1 MLTTLVASSKG
12 GCGKST
18 LVTQLAS
25 HWAQV
30 GKHAAIVDAD
40 RQGSSFRWAALRPD
54 NVPGVLAFEGGRR
67 SLQKLPPDTDQLLVD
82 TPAGSRERDLEP
94 YLELANV
101 MLVPVLPSSFDLD
114 ATLAFTEELRAINRI
129 HRGKLP
135 VALVANRLKPWTHA
149 SQDAVDQLAG
159 QSPFPVVAQLRD
171 SQAYVLLAGLGKGIF
186 DYHSEQV
193 RSHQQDWKPLLRWI
207 KRQGPQG

>member
-25 HWAQV
+25 HWAQA
-30 GKHAAIVDAD
+30 GQHTAIIDGD
-40 RQGSSFRWAALRPD
+40 RQGSSFRWATMRPD
-54 NVPGVLAFEGGRR
+54 NVPGVLALEGGRR
-67 SLQKLPPDTDQLLVD
+67 SLQKLPPDTGQLLID
-82 TPAGSRERDLEP
+82 TAAGSRERDLEP

-101 MLVPVLPSSFDLD
+101 LLVPVLPSSFDLH

-149 SQDAVDQLAG
+149 SQDALTQLAE
-159 QSPFPVVAQLRD
+159 QSPFPIVAQLRD
-171 SQAYVLLAGLGKGIF
+171 SQAYVLLAALGKGIF

-193 RSHQQDWKPLLRWI
+193 RNHQQDWKPLLRWI
-207 KRQGPQG
+207 KRHA

>member
-25 HWAQV
+25 HWAQA
-30 GKHAAIVDAD
+30 GQHTAIIDAD
-40 RQGSSFRWAALRPD
+40 RQGSSFRWASLRPD
-54 NVPGVLAFEGGRR
+54 NVPGVLALEGGRR
-67 SLQKLPPDTDQLLVD
+67 SLQKLPPDTGQLLID
-82 TPAGSRERDLEP
+82 TPAGSGERELEP
-94 YLELANV
+94 YLDLANV
-101 MLVPVLPSSFDLD
+101 LLVPVLPSSFDLD

-135 VALVANRLKPWTHA
+135 VALVANRLKAWTHA
-149 SQDAVDQLAG
+149 SQDAVTQLAE

-171 SQAYVLLAGLGKGIF
+171 SQAYVLLTALGKGIF
-186 DYHSEQV
+186 DYNSEQV

-207 KRQGPQG
+207 KRQS

>member
-18 LVTQLAS
+18 LTTQLAS
-25 HWAQV
+25 HWAQK
-30 GKHAAIVDAD
+30 GQQTAIIDAD

-67 SLQKLPPDTDQLLVD
+67 SLQKLPPDTAQLLID
-82 TPAGSRERDLEP
+82 TPAGVRERDLEP

-101 MLVPVLPSSFDLD
+101 LLVPVLPSSFDLH
-114 ATLAFTEELRAINRI
+114 ATLDFLAELQAIKRI
-129 HRGKLP
+129 QRGKLP

-149 SQDAVDQLAG
+149 SQDAITELAEA
-159 QSPFPVVAQLRD
+159 SPFPVVAQLRD
-171 SQAYVLLAGLGKGIF
+171 SQAYVLLTALGKGIF
-186 DYHSEQV
+186 DYQSEQV
-193 RSHQQDWKPLLRWI
+193 RNQQQDWKPLLRWI
-207 KRQGPQG
+207 KRQQ

>member
-18 LVTQLAS
+18 VVTQLAS
-25 HWAQV
+25 HWAQA

-40 RQGSSFRWAALRPD
+40 RQGSSFRWASLRPD

-67 SLQKLPPDTDQLLVD
+67 SLQKLPPDTDQVLID

-101 MLVPVLPSSFDLD
+101 LLVPVLPSSFDLN
-114 ATLAFTEELRAINRI
+114 ATLAFTDELRAINRI

-149 SQDAVDQLAG
+149 SQDAVTQLAE

-171 SQAYVLLAGLGKGIF
+171 SQAYVLLTALGKGIF

-193 RSHQQDWKPLLRWI
+193 RSHQEDWKPLLRWI
-207 KRQGPQG
+207 KRQA

>member
-30 GKHAAIVDAD
+30 GQHTAIVDAD
-40 RQGSSFRWAALRPD
+40 RQGSSFRWAAQRPD

-67 SLQKLPPDTDQLLVD
+67 SLQKLPPDTAQLLVD
-82 TPAGSRERDLEP
+82 TAAGSRERELEP
-94 YLELANV
+94 YLEQANV
-101 MLVPVLPSSFDLD
+101 LLVPVLPSSFDLD
-114 ATLAFTEELRAINRI
+114 ATLAFVDELQSINRI
-129 HRGKLP
+129 RRGKLP

-149 SQDAVDQLAG
+149 SQDAVAQLAE

-171 SQAYVLLAGLGKGIF
+171 SQAYVLLTSLGKGIF

-193 RSHQQDWKPLLRWI
+193 RSQQEDWKPLLRWI
-207 KRQGPQG
+207 KRHS

>member
-25 HWAQV
+25 HWAQA
-30 GKHAAIVDAD
+30 GQHTAIVDAD

-54 NVPGVLAFEGGRR
+54 NVPGVLAFEGSRR
-67 SLQKLPPDTDQLLVD
+67 SLQKLPPDTGQVLID
-82 TPAGSRERDLEP
+82 TAAGSRERDLEP
-94 YLELANV
+94 YLDQANV
-101 MLVPVLPSSFDLD
+101 LLVPVLPSSFDLH
-114 ATLAFTEELRAINRI
+114 ATLAFADELRSINRI

-149 SQDAVDQLAG
+149 SQDALTQLAE
-159 QSPFPVVAQLRD
+159 QSPFPIVAELRD
-171 SQAYVLLAGLGKGIF
+171 SQAYVLLASLGKGIF

-207 KRQGPQG
+207 KRHA

>member
-25 HWAQV
+25 HWAQA
-30 GKHAAIVDAD
+30 GQHTAIVDGD
-40 RQGSSFRWAALRPD
+40 RQGSSFRWASLRPD
-54 NVPGVLAFEGGRR
+54 NVPGVLALEGGRR
-67 SLQKLPPDTDQLLVD
+67 SLQKLPPDTGQLLID
-82 TPAGSRERDLEP
+82 TAAGSRERDLEP

-101 MLVPVLPSSFDLD
+101 LLVPVLPSSFDLH

-149 SQDAVDQLAG
+149 SQDALTQLAE
-159 QSPFPVVAQLRD
+159 QSPFPIVAQLRD
-171 SQAYVLLAGLGKGIF
+171 SQAYVLLAALGKGIF

-207 KRQGPQG
+207 KRQA